1 MEIYREIEKI
11 NDKQE
16 VYHLSTNMCAEHRS
30 EVIAQIKESLSGK
43 KRVIC
48 ISKPLIEAGVNIS
61 FGCVIRSLT
70 GLDSIIQAAGR
81 CNRHKELKEFGKLY
95 IIKLCKELEMSE
107 GIVEVKKAKQAT
119 ERLLDE
125 FRNNPQVFDNTL
137 DSQTA
142 IKRYYDLYYYELEN
156 NETKY
161 SAILENTHV
170 QTNLVDLL
178 GQNTIGINLH
188 TGRYKQGIKLP
199 LNQAFKT
206 AGNQFEVISE
216 QGKISVVIA
225 YNQAVRDMI
234 KELENVR
241 LPVSKQKQYLRKLQ
255 RYTVGISENIKQKLE
270 YAITEL
276 GETGILIL
284 NMDYYDDN
292 VGVVTEWNGKF
303 LDF

>member
-1 MEIYREIEKI
+1 MEMAGDMKLYMRDFKRVVIEDKTDLVPGGMALDDIGSFVRDKAERYQSVLLIVNTKQAALEIYQEIKKI

-16 VYHLSTNMCAEHRS
+16 VYHLSTNMCAEHRN

-48 ISKPLIEAGVNIS
+48 ISTPLIEAGVNIS
-61 FGCVIRSLT
+61 FGCVIRSLA

-95 IIKLCKELEMSE
+95 IIKLCKELEMLE

-119 ERLLDE
+119 
-125 FRNNPQVFDNTL
+125 
-137 DSQTA
+137 A
-142 IKRYYDLYYYELEN
+142 IKRYYDLYYHEFDN

-161 SAILENTHV
+161 PAILENTHV

-188 TGRYKQGIKLP
+188 TGKYNQGIKLP

-225 YNQAVRDMI
+225 YNQTVRDMI
-234 KELENVR
+234 KELENIR
-241 LPVSKQKQYLRKLQ
+241 LPLLRQKQYLRKLQ
-255 RYTVGISENIKQKLE
+255 RYTVGIC
-270 YAITEL
+270 
-276 GETGILIL
+276 
-284 NMDYYDDN
+284 DY
-292 VGVVTEWNGKF
+292 
-303 LDF
+303 